1 MLNMIKQ
8 RLKPLYCFA
17 IQLAWSCLT
26 IGKLIEPSLIKF
38 KRQYWYRFWK
48 IRLKTFGESSKIYGP
63 ITILNPQHVSI
74 GDCVT
79 LNHGVFIV
87 AKTETI
93 SIGDR
98 VRISAGTKIMGTG
111 LNTEL
116 TSGESREHISAPI
129 NIGDDVWIGV
139 NSVITA
145 GVSIGNGAIIAAG
158 SIVNKDVPAATVV
171 GGVPAKTIKTLRP
184 SANTNPEQ
192 LDAET
197 S

>member
-1 MLNMIKQ
+1 
-8 RLKPLYCFA
+8 
-17 IQLAWSCLT
+17 
-26 IGKLIEPSLIKF
+26 
-38 KRQYWYRFWK
+38 
-48 IRLKTFGESSKIYGP
+48 
-63 ITILNPQHVSI
+63 
-74 GDCVT
+74 
-79 LNHGVFIV
+79 
-87 AKTETI
+87 
-93 SIGDR
+93 
-98 VRISAGTKIMGTG
+98 
-111 LNTEL
+111 
-116 TSGESREHISAPI
+116 
-129 NIGDDVWIGV
+129 V